1 MDQHRHFLF
10 HQLQLEL
17 NEQVLSEAPL
27 IVPSSSAVT
36 AELVTP
42 PMMHDFLTGIVG
54 FYEDVSLLLHD
65 LQTQESSAVSELL
78 AHFLAQYK
86 PFFTTNVWNEAKLA
100 TFGAKQTSVRQD
112 QIKKQKNLDFHEK

>member
-17 NEQVLSEAPL
+17 NEQVLSEAPI
-27 IVPSSSAVT
+27 IVSNASAVP
-36 AELVTP
+36 AELVAP
-42 PMMHDFLTGIVG
+42 PIMHNFLTGIVS
-54 FYEDVSLLLHD
+54 FYEDASLLLHN
-65 LQTQESSAVSELL
+65 LQTNEPSAVSEVV

-100 TFGAKQTSVRQD
+100 TFGARQTSVRQD

>member
-17 NEQVLSEAPL
+17 NEQVLSEGPI
-27 IVPSSSAVT
+27 IVPQASVVT

-42 PMMHDFLTGIVG
+42 PMMHDFLTGVVG
-54 FYEDVSLLLHD
+54 FYEDVVLLLRN
-65 LQTQESSAVSELL
+65 LQTEDSSAVSELL
-78 AHFLAQYK
+78 ARFLAQYK
-86 PFFTTNVWNEAKLA
+86 PFFTTNVWDATKLA
-100 TFGAKQTSVRQD
+100 TFSAKQTSVQQD

>member
-17 NEQVLSEAPL
+17 NEQVLSEESI
-27 IVPSSSAVT
+27 IVPTSSAVT

-42 PMMHDFLTGIVG
+42 LMMHDFLTGVVG
-54 FYEDVSLLLHD
+54 FYEDVSLLLRN
-65 LQTQESSAVSELL
+65 LQTQDPSAVTELL
-78 AHFLAQYK
+78 ARFLTQYK
-86 PFFTTNVWNEAKLA
+86 PFFTTNVWDEAKLA
-100 TFGAKQTSVRQD
+100 TFGAKQTSAQQD